1 MRTGNWT
8 DVDGKPAEY
17 RFFDEFLSCWC
28 IEKMAFSWSPEAPV
42 MSHGAPYNV
51 SGLTDLGNSRSL
63 VI

>member
-8 DVDGKPAEY
+8 DVDGKP
-17 RFFDEFLSCWC
+17 RFFEEFLSCWC

-42 MSHGAPYNV
+42 MSLGAPYNV
-51 SGLTDLGNSRSL
+51 SGSTDLGNSRSL